1 MCLASVQIVGFLCVS
16 YLHSA
21 AEASEATKNGEA
33 VNMLDDVD
41 YQLVGKVKKTELHL
55 NRHGGYVTRS
65 FRE

>member
-1 MCLASVQIVGFLCVS
+1 MRLAGVQIVGFLCVS

-33 VNMLDDVD
+33 LNFLDDVD
-41 YQLVGKVKKTELHL
+41 YQLVWKVKKTELH
-55 NRHGGYVTRS
+55 RSRDGGYVTRG